1 MLLEPSSIDSA
12 HPMAGEL
19 EKTGRQACQA
29 DRWQSGLGAK
39 CGVVSCQC
47 EYSDDE
53 LLESVPVRRCKMA
66 ENRQT
71 LLIKIKAGW
80 PAIADTIYRRAEARV
95 AKHSS
100 ETSTANLLTR

>member
-1 MLLEPSSIDSA
+1 
-12 HPMAGEL
+12 MAGEL

-80 PAIADTIYRRAEARV
+80 PAIADIKPTVVRRRDWR
-95 AKHSS
+95 
-100 ETSTANLLTR
+100 STAVKRLRARICLRDKPVDR